1 MFRRS
6 DRRVPPGR
14 LPVRAARRTNWV
26 EALRFWLPF
35 AAVVLAVW
43 LTVPVHATP

>member
-6 DRRVPPGR
+6 DRRVLPGR
-14 LPVRAARRTNWV
+14 LPVRTARPAAWL
-26 EALRFWLPF
+26 EALRFRLPF

-43 LTVPVHATP
+43 LTVPVYATS